1 MTTPTNAG
9 PEAREAFEWLPSPLD
24 AIDELRAAAKWTA
37 AAAGAVGAALVSGGP
52 LVAVGRVHGTAH
64 ALLAGAGLVV
74 VLIGVG
80 LAIWSASKV
89 LAPRLTT
96 PATLR
101 SRRLRGLREELEAE
115 PEQFFGVAAKTV
127 RGLLLHQAVAID
139 LARKLA
145 AEKDGPKR
153 LKLDR
158 HLRRAQQNAARAE
171 PYVHWLLEL
180 GHVWDIQLDLRRS
193 RWFTL
198 CGGVLVVTGT
208 VLFFLAT
215 ANSGPT
221 YVPVLTPVI
230 TATPTTAPAP

>member
-9 PEAREAFEWLPSPLD
+9 PEAGRPFESLPSPLD
-24 AIDELRAAAKWTA
+24 AISDLRSAAKWTA
-37 AAAGAVGAALVSGGP
+37 AAAGAVGAALISGGP
-52 LVAVGRVHGTAH
+52 LVAVGHVHGTAH
-64 ALLAGAGLVV
+64 AILAGAGLLVS
-74 VLIGVG
+74 LIGVG
-80 LAIWSASKV
+80 LAIWSASRV

-115 PEQFFGVAAKTV
+115 PEQFFGVTAKTV
-127 RGLLLHQAVAID
+127 RGLLLHQAVAVD

-145 AEKDGPKR
+145 AETDAQKR
-153 LKLDR
+153 LKLEG
-158 HLRRAQQNAARAE
+158 HLRRVQQNAARAE
-171 PYVHWLLEL
+171 PYVHWLLEV

-198 CGGVLVVTGT
+198 GGGVLAVTGA

-215 ANSGPT
+215 ASNGS
-221 YVPVLTPVI
+221 
-230 TATPTTAPAP
+230 